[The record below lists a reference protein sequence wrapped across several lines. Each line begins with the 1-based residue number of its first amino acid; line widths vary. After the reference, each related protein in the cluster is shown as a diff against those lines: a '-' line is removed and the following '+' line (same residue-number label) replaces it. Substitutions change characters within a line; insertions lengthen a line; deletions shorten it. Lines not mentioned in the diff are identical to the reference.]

1 MRLFGGR
8 GRLFVK
14 CGRRESE
21 VDLNLCGKAS
31 ARADIL
37 CVCVVKK
44 VMVESVCVYVCCLL
58 MKPRR
63 FRRMRIVFVVFCV
76 VQFLF
81 LCGCAYA
88 VVVVIVVVV
97 MVDGDRCR
105 WITLLRL
112 LVVDHFAC
120 VC

>member
-37 CVCVVKK
+37 CVCSKK
-44 VMVESVCVYVCCLL
+44 SDGRECVCV
-58 MKPRR
+58 
-63 FRRMRIVFVVFCV
+63 CV
-76 VQFLF
+76 LF
-81 LCGCAYA
+81 IDETAE
-88 VVVVIVVVV
+88 V
-97 MVDGDRCR
+97 
-105 WITLLRL
+105 
-112 LVVDHFAC
+112 
-120 VC
+120 

>member
-37 CVCVVKK
+37 CVCV
-44 VMVESVCVYVCCLL
+44 
-58 MKPRR
+58 
-63 FRRMRIVFVVFCV
+63 
-76 VQFLF
+76 
-81 LCGCAYA
+81 
-88 VVVVIVVVV
+88 
-97 MVDGDRCR
+97 
-105 WITLLRL
+105 
-112 LVVDHFAC
+112 
-120 VC
+120 